1 MYWNHRLV
9 DLSKD
14 NEGEPWIV
22 IQEVY
27 YNEEGK
33 PCGYCDPCMGGEDL
47 SEVMQQVKRFSE
59 CLNQP
64 ILNAETDFNNKLT
77 DDEEEGGKEYE

>member
-77 DDEEEGGKEYE
+77 DDDEEGKEHE

>member
-77 DDEEEGGKEYE
+77 DEEEEGKEYV

>member
-1 MYWNHRLV
+1 MHWNHRLV

-27 YNEEGK
+27 YNEKDE
-33 PCGYCDPCMGGEDL
+33 PCGYCEPCLGGEDL
-47 SEVMQQVKRFSE
+47 AEVMQQVKRFSE
-59 CLNQP
+59 CLKYP
-64 ILNAETDFNNKLT
+64 ILNAETDFNNKFDG
-77 DDEEEGGKEYE
+77 DDEGGKEYE

>member
-47 SEVMQQVKRFSE
+47 SEVMLQVKRFSE

-77 DDEEEGGKEYE
+77 EDDEEGKEYE

>member
-27 YNEEGK
+27 YNEENK

-77 DDEEEGGKEYE
+77 EDDEEGKEYV

>member
-1 MYWNHRLV
+1 MYWNQRLV

-77 DDEEEGGKEYE
+77 DDDEEGKEYV

>member
-1 MYWNHRLV
+1 MM
-9 DLSKD
+9 DLPNSIYIILNELGEID
-14 NEGEPWIV
+14 N
-22 IQEVY
+22 VY
-27 YNEEGK
+27 YNEENK

-47 SEVMQQVKRFSE
+47 SEVMLQVKRFSE

-77 DDEEEGGKEYE
+77 DDDEEGKEYE

>member
-77 DDEEEGGKEYE
+77 DDDEEGKEYV

>member
-77 DDEEEGGKEYE
+77 EDDEEGKEHE

>member
-1 MYWNHRLV
+1 MV

-77 DDEEEGGKEYE
+77 DDDEEGKEYV

>member
-77 DDEEEGGKEYE
+77 EDDEEGKEYV